1 MSDTNLEIV
10 CRRLPAGDGELS
22 APALGLSINQRKL
35 LQWMD
40 GRLTVAELAERLANG
55 HAVESEQVLRDI
67 ERLHKLNLIVAPG
80 LGAGV
85 SQPAVGAQFARKKR
99 SPLWLVGGGVVAVVG
114 GLLVFGSL
122 GANDAKQASGQQVAA
137 NGAAG
142 AGEVAEEPKD
152 AKIFGVMPNPGRWF
166 SPGEKPE
173 PKPEPT
179 PAAKPEAKPADN
191 KLAQAA
197 TAKPANAPAAAT
209 PAPTA
214 ASQPVVAA
222 PAPAP
227 VQAAAEPAPAKV
239 EPVAP
244 PVQVASAQPALVKPP
259 APAAVVPPP
268 PNRKPIYR
276 ESPEF
281 PREASRNGVDAGSVK
296 ARMTVNEAGQVV
308 KVDIIDAKP
317 RRVFDRAVV
326 AALSKWKFQQAASGF
341 TVDTEIEFKDN

>member
-1 MSDTNLEIV
+1 MSNTNLEIV

-40 GRLTVAELAERLANG
+40 GQITVAGLAERLASG
-55 HAVESEQVLRDI
+55 HAVETEQVLRDI

-80 LGAGV
+80 LAAGAN
-85 SQPAVGAQFARKKR
+85 QPAASAQFARKKR
-99 SPLWLVGGGVVAVVG
+99 SPLWLVGGGAVAVVG
-114 GLLVFGSL
+114 GLLAFGSL
-122 GANDAKQASGQQVAA
+122 SGNDPKPAAAGQQVAA

-142 AGEVAEEPKD
+142 GEVAEEPKD
-152 AKIFGVMPNPGRWF
+152 EKIFGVMPNPGRWF
-166 SPGEKPE
+166 SPGQKPE
-173 PKPEPT
+173 PKPEPA
-179 PAAKPEAKPADN
+179 PAAKPETKPADN
-191 KLAQAA
+191 KLAQA
-197 TAKPANAPAAAT
+197 TPAKPAAAPAAVT
-209 PAPTA
+209 PAA
-214 ASQPVVAA
+214 VSQPVAA
-222 PAPAP
+222 APAP
-227 VQAAAEPAPAKV
+227 VQAAPEPAPAKV

-244 PVQVASAQPALVKPP
+244 PVQVASAQPAQAKPP

-281 PREASRNGVDAGSVK
+281 PREASRNGVDTGTVK